1 MNQVIYGLHT
11 IEAKKRISYRE
22 AKGIEMIFGT
32 SYPDEAHACSQFFSD
47 GISKFWIEEVVNK
60 AGKRYLFYIKVN
72 MARAIGIG
80 EYCLMPYTVS
90 NINKMIK
97 RISKLLKKLDLDDRN
112 VDFGSWRLE
121 RFDSAFDTSVDYPE
135 VFISLLDKS
144 LDVSVAKKQ
153 CKRKLFT
160 PTNPNI
166 CESIRF
172 GNSSYVYNVYI
183 KLADLINKGIVITQ
197 DIHNEVDNIV
207 RVERQNLLSAVKQLL
222 PNCEVRELAL
232 NKTKDAI
239 LKALIE
245 DIEAFWG
252 KGDYYSS
259 NEIIT
264 RFRSFPEVIKLIP
277 LMAAFT
283 NNSLETEYKLYT
295 SDIKKIFQEYGIMP
309 VGICKN
315 DAHKYQ
321 IREIKGL
328 YNMVTNHYTIR
339 DKRSYN
345 VFPVP
350 HPCSDGRWK
359 AGITFHKI
367 NDTRRQPV
375 SIAKSTLEAYE
386 ETVLREL
393 KLAYVTNVKYHC
405 SVAPISELKDKSA
418 DDIIR
423 FYQVVKTKSVKEET
437 KRFIKNMN
445 LKKITQG

>member
-222 PNCEVRELAL
+222 PNCEVKELAS

>member
-153 CKRKLFT
+153 CKRKWFT

-183 KLADLINKGIVITQ
+183 KLADLTNKGIEITP

-222 PNCEVRELAL
+222 PNCEVKELAS

-245 DIEAFWG
+245 DIDAFWG

-264 RFRSFPEVIKLIP
+264 RFSSFPEVAKLIP
-277 LMAAFT
+277 LMVAFT

-321 IREIKGL
+321 IREITGL
-328 YNMVTNHYTIR
+328 YNIVTNHYTIQ

-445 LKKITQG
+445 LKKITQV

>member
-367 NDTRRQPV
+367 NDTRKQPV

-418 DDIIR
+418 DDIMR
-423 FYQVVKTKSVKEET
+423 FYQVVKTKSVKEEA

-445 LKKITQG
+445 LKKITQV